1 MIKMP
6 DVTDPFDLILFGAAG
21 DLTHRKLLPAL
32 FNLHRDGRLHPE
44 GRILAITR
52 PNQKT
57 STYIEQIQEWM
68 PHYGADID
76 DKDWATFK
84 ARICQVGIDL
94 VKGAG
99 YSKLA
104 KKLGENERTAIYYCA
119 VHSKLYPVICEQ
131 LFAQNLI
138 SERSSIVLEKPIGND
153 FQTGMAINRRVAEF
167 FNEEQI
173 YRIDH
178 YLGKETVQNLLALR
192 FANSIFEHQW
202 NQRYIDHIQITISE
216 TVGVEQRAG
225 FYEGTGALRDMLQN
239 HLLQLLCMTAM
250 EPPASMDPEAVRD
263 EKVKVLQALK
273 PIVGSD
279 ILDNVVRGQYEEG
292 ISAGDMVPRYR
303 DEPGVDK
310 DSTTDT
316 FVALKAE
323 IDNWRWSGVPFYLR
337 TGKRLAARACE
348 IVVQFKEVPHS
359 IFEMQHKKTMA
370 NKLVFRL
377 QPDEGVR
384 IQLCEKRVGNHMQ
397 VRPMTLSLQEAS
409 DDKKRVPEAY
419 ERLLADAINLNPT
432 LFLREDE
439 LMTAWEW
446 VDPILEYWIQSD
458 QRPDGYTSGS
468 WGPAASTLLV
478 AKDGRLWEESS

>member
-1 MIKMP
+1 M
-6 DVTDPFDLILFGAAG
+6 
-21 DLTHRKLLPAL
+21 
-32 FNLHRDGRLHPE
+32 
-44 GRILAITR
+44 
-52 PNQKT
+52 
-57 STYIEQIQEWM
+57 
-68 PHYGADID
+68 
-76 DKDWATFK
+76 
-84 ARICQVGIDL
+84 
-94 VKGAG
+94 
-99 YSKLA
+99 
-104 KKLGENERTAIYYCA
+104 
-119 VHSKLYPVICEQ
+119 
-131 LFAQNLI
+131 
-138 SERSSIVLEKPIGND
+138 EKPIGND
-153 FQTGMAINRRVAEF
+153 LQTGMAINRRVAEF
-167 FNEEQI
+167 FSEEQI

-250 EPPASMDPEAVRD
+250 EPPASMDAEAVRD

-273 PIVGSD
+273 PIEGAD

-292 ISAGDMVPRYR
+292 ISDGNMVPRYK
-303 DEPGVDK
+303 DEPGVSA
-310 DSTTDT
+310 DSCTDT

-323 IDNWRWSGVPFYLR
+323 IDNWRWAGVPFYLR
-337 TGKRLAARACE
+337 TGKRLAARSCE

-384 IQLCEKRVGNHMQ
+384 LQLCEKRVGNHMQ
-397 VRPMTLSLQEAS
+397 VRPMILSLNEAS
-409 DDKKRVPEAY
+409 MNKKRVPDAY

-439 LMTAWEW
+439 LMTAWTW
-446 VDPILEYWIQSD
+446 VDPILEHWHASD
-458 QRPDGYTSGS
+458 QRPDGYGAGS
-468 WGPAASTLLV
+468 WGPAASTLLL

>member
-6 DVTDPFDLILFGAAG
+6 DVTDPFELILFGAAG
-21 DLTHRKLLPAL
+21 DLAHRKLLPAL
-32 FNLHRDGRLHPE
+32 YNLHKDGRLHDE
-44 GRILAITR
+44 GRIWAITR
-52 PNQKT
+52 PEHKQAA
-57 STYIEQIQEWM
+57 YLEQVKEWLL
-68 PHYGADID
+68 HYGAEMDEAQWEAFSKRIHLVGVD
-76 DKDWATFK
+76 LDKA
-84 ARICQVGIDL
+84 
-94 VKGAG
+94 AG
-99 YSKLA
+99 YAKLA
-104 KKLGENERTAIYYCA
+104 KKLSDSQSNIIYYCA
-119 VHSKLYPVICEQ
+119 VHSKLYPVMCEQ
-131 LFAQNLI
+131 LFAHNLI

-153 FQTGMAINRRVAEF
+153 LQTGMAINRRVAEF
-167 FNEEQI
+167 FSEEQI

-225 FYEGTGALRDMLQN
+225 FYEGTGAMRDMLQN

-250 EPPASMDPEAVRD
+250 EPPATMDPEAVRD

-273 PIVGSD
+273 PIEGSD
-279 ILDNVVRGQYEEG
+279 ILENVVRGQYEDGMSEG
-292 ISAGDMVPRYR
+292 EVVPRYK
-303 DEPGVDK
+303 DEPGVSH
-310 DSTTDT
+310 DSITDT

-323 IDNWRWSGVPFYLR
+323 IDNWRWAGVPFYLR
-337 TGKRLAARACE
+337 TGKRLAARTCE

-384 IQLCEKRVGNHMQ
+384 LQLCEKRVGNHMQ
-397 VRPMTLSLQEAS
+397 VRPIVLGLNEAS
-409 DDKKRVPEAY
+409 MNKKRVPDAY

-439 LMTAWEW
+439 LMTAWTW
-446 VDPILEYWIQSD
+446 VDPILQQWHSSD
-458 QRPDGYTSGS
+458 QRPDGYAAGS
-468 WGPAASTLLV
+468 WGPAASTLLL